1 MDKRKQDIA
10 FFVSFCLEEYKM
22 AKKISG
28 EEALGVFSQYGLI
41 DYLSQN
47 FEVLHTQSP
56 QWLLEEVEEFI
67 NLRKAGER

>member
-1 MDKRKQDIA
+1 
-10 FFVSFCLEEYKM
+10 M